1 MDLDIGTLRGILTVL
16 IFGAFI
22 GMWIWAWSSR
32 RRKDFNEAAQL
43 PLAEDPPVNNKES
56 GAES

>member
-1 MDLDIGTLRGILTVL
+1 MDIETFRGMMTVL
-16 IFGAFI
+16 IFVAFI

-32 RRKDFNEAAQL
+32 RRKDFDEAAKL